1 MAQDEINKEILDQL
15 KQINNNISSFEDR
28 ISKLEISSKNVTEND
43 NVPSQQQDNNSYQDP
58 RSNDVAAA
66 TVGPDDTRIRHA
78 ADIQRDFE
86 RLKDTLTK
94 IPVPDGFKV
103 KDNNT
108 GIKKEDK
115 HALKIISKCSRYAE
129 TALKILSNQPSND
142 DISNTPSHNDQFQC
156 LYTCLAAQINF
167 LQSEFTHL
175 VVKSTF
181 DQETERIFRQF
192 ENNSTTFSDSSL
204 QNIRIAAELS
214 AITGRQTPNRGSF
227 RGNRYRGQSSFNR
240 TQQQGWRT
248 RGDFAG
254 RTFTSRPTLQR
265 NDVSARPADEA

>member
-1 MAQDEINKEILDQL
+1 MAQDEINKQILDQL
-15 KQINNNISSFEDR
+15 KQINSNISSFEDR
-28 ISKLEISSKNVTEND
+28 ISKLEISSKNTTEND
-43 NVPSQQQDNNSYQDP
+43 NVPPQPQDNDDSHP
-58 RSNDVAAA
+58 NDIAAA
-66 TVGPDDTRIRHA
+66 TVGPDDVRIRVA

-86 RLKDTLTK
+86 RLKDTLIK

-103 KDNNT
+103 KDNST

-115 HALKIISKCSRYAE
+115 LALKVISKCSRYAE
-129 TALKILSNQPSND
+129 TALKILSNQPSH
-142 DISNTPSHNDQFQC
+142 IDQFQC
-156 LYTCLAAQINF
+156 IFTCLAAQINF
-167 LQSEFTHL
+167 LQSEFTNL

-214 AITGRQTPNRGSF
+214 AIAGRQTPNRGSF
-227 RGNRYRGQSSFNR
+227 RGNRSRGQGSYNR
-240 TQQQGWRT
+240 GQQQGWRT

-265 NDVSARPADEA
+265 NDVSARPTDEA